1 MQEFATLYQESPE
14 AARHKYYLE
23 KCHFET
29 STEEGLMQRK
39 KMMKKYLEGL
49 QWVLYYYY
57 AGVPHWR
64 FYYPYHYAPMI
75 VDLGTNIVASLL
87 DS

>member
-23 KCHFET
+23 KCHFDT
-29 STEEGLMQRK
+29 ATEEGLSQRK

-49 QWVLYYYY
+49 QWVL
-57 AGVPHWR
+57 
-64 FYYPYHYAPMI
+64 
-75 VDLGTNIVASLL
+75 
-87 DS
+87 